1 MSEHVASARWR
12 MAVRLA
18 VAALVWSLGLVVAAL
33 TLPVES
39 SSTASVSVDG
49 VTLTHST
56 LVQENGVRA
65 LVLAAIPLLV
75 SLTVAAAMVNRRRR
89 SDAWSRP
96 VAWGAIGLL
105 ALEAA
110 AGILT
115 IGAFI
120 LPVVILLILAVR
132 LVPAA
137 P

>member
-1 MSEHVASARWR
+1 
-12 MAVRLA
+12 
-18 VAALVWSLGLVVAAL
+18 
-33 TLPVES
+33 
-39 SSTASVSVDG
+39 
-49 VTLTHST
+49 
-56 LVQENGVRA
+56 
-65 LVLAAIPLLV
+65 
-75 SLTVAAAMVNRRRR
+75 VNRRRR